1 MTAEDSP
8 HPRGPNCW
16 QCRFFAVSWDPRMP
30 YACQR
35 LGFKTPVLPAIEVL
49 RIDGQHCRGF
59 APKANAPT
67 PAPTPA
73 SAAAAK
79 AKPETPPTATRPSST
94 RLWQA

>member
-1 MTAEDSP
+1 MAAEDSP
-8 HPRGPNCW
+8 NPRGPNCW

-59 APKANAPT
+59 APKGSAP
-67 PAPTPA
+67 AAAAAPA
-73 SAAAAK
+73 SAAPR
-79 AKPETPPTATRPSST
+79 PEAPSASSRPTST

>member
-1 MTAEDSP
+1 MATEDSP
-8 HPRGPNCW
+8 NPRGPNCW

-35 LGFKTPVLPAIEVL
+35 LGFKTPLMPAIEVL

-59 APKANAPT
+59 APKGSAP
-67 PAPTPA
+67 AAAAAPA
-73 SAAAAK
+73 SAAPR
-79 AKPETPPTATRPSST
+79 PEVPSASSRPTST

>member
-1 MTAEDSP
+1 MAAEDSP
-8 HPRGPNCW
+8 NPRGPNCW

-59 APKANAPT
+59 APKGSAPAAAS
-67 PAPTPA
+67 P
-73 SAAAAK
+73 SAAPR
-79 AKPETPPTATRPSST
+79 PEAPSASSRPTST